1 MSLIVLLIISYRHY
15 NKYKFRIDV
24 KKLFE
29 IFQLN
34 LINIYISTYALF
46 KIIYYYPLKDSA
58 RRYIS
63 TMNILIIEFT
73 PVLYM
78 TIVYF
83 ISLILVLSVYNHLSV
98 SIKGDIHI
106 TMIKT
111 ITAVI
116 SVVLLII
123 IVNAVIFFIIHNYP
137 QNQYNVIFDGNFL
150 KDSIKPNYKLTK
162 AFPDCLWFS
171 ATTFFTVGYGDM
183 NPIGNIMYLIS
194 VMEMI
199 SAYIL
204 GIIMVPILLFKVPDR
219 HLKE

>member
-1 MSLIVLLIISYRHY
+1 MSLLVLLIISYRHY

-29 IFQLN
+29 IFRLN
-34 LINIYISTYALF
+34 LINIYISTYALY
-46 KIIYYYPLKDSA
+46 KLIYYNPLRDSTL
-58 RRYIS
+58 RYIS
-63 TMNILIIEFT
+63 AMNIFIIEIT

-78 TIVYF
+78 TVVYC
-83 ISLILVLSVYNHLSV
+83 IALILVLSVYNHLSANIR
-98 SIKGDIHI
+98 SDIHI

-111 ITAVI
+111 IVAVI

-137 QNQYNVIFDGNFL
+137 QNQYNAIFDGNFL
-150 KDSIKPNYKLTK
+150 KDGIKSNYKLPK

-204 GIIMVPILLFKVPDR
+204 GIIMVPILLFKVPNR
-219 HLKE
+219 HWKE